1 MRKLKSPIIY
11 VFSSQVVEKEC
22 KLLYDNLEFGSK
34 NGVTLENTGLRR
46 FLCMALWHL
55 F

>member
-22 KLLYDNLEFGSK
+22 KLLYDNAYMWGH
-34 NGVTLENTGLRR
+34 R
-46 FLCMALWHL
+46 
-55 F
+55 